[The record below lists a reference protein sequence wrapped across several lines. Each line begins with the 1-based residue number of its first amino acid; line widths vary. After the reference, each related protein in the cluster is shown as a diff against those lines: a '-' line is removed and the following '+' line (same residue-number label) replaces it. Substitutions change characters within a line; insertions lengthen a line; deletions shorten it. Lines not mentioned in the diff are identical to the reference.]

1 MVIYLAREEDH
12 EEHIWKILEALIE
25 AGLYYKLSKYVFGI
39 CKIDFLGYIVNINGV
54 TIEKS
59 WVLTIQDWPESQSI
73 YEI

>member
-1 MVIYLAREEDH
+1 MVIYSACKEDH
-12 EEHIWKILEALIE
+12 KKHIWKILEILIE
-25 AGLYYKLSKYVFGI
+25 ASLYYKLSKYVFGI

-54 TIEKS
+54 AIEKS